1 MAISTREVV
10 DFLMDRDNGFWLQV
24 VSAGAGWARL
34 DAAQRGTQEM
44 DMAKASAHWRTIGL
58 GLLVLGMVED
68 VLGKGWVDEEFRKMR
83 ERSRETEKE
92 WGLDT

>member
-24 VSAGAGWARL
+24 VSAGAGWQRL
-34 DAAQRGTQEM
+34 DAAKAGTQEIKS
-44 DMAKASAHWRTIGL
+44 AEASARWRTIGL
-58 GLLVLGMVED
+58 GLMVLGMVED

-83 ERSRETEKE
+83 EINREADKE
-92 WGLDT
+92 WRLDS